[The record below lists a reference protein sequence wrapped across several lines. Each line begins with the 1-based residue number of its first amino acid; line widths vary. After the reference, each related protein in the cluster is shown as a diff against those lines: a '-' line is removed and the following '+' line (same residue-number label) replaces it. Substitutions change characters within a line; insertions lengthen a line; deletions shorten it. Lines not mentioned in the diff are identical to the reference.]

1 MIYIFV
7 EKIIKQKK
15 DMKYNISNLGYID
28 KATIELGDLT
38 VICGLNNTGKTYLSY
53 ALWGF
58 LKTWIKYSEFKF
70 IEEYF
75 REYSEKGTIK
85 IDLTKHEKDIQSSLN
100 SIAEKY
106 EKNIQS
112 VFNISEDSF
121 SKTKFG
127 ITDEK
132 FKISYDTYFENKIS
146 YNNEYELVVSKKENS
161 SIVELNV
168 LSEKQEQLVLPKSI
182 FINILSTFI
191 SSNYFKRFP
200 RPFIITSERT
210 GISLFL
216 KELDFNKNDLING
229 ILKKQNLKEHDM
241 LDFLF
246 NRVSRYAEPIKS
258 NVDEIRQLSQSSK
271 SFIAKNTENED
282 YKEIIRLWNNI
293 IQGTYK
299 VTENE
304 IFFVP
309 KKETNRDKIVLPIYA
324 SSSAV
329 KSLLLLD
336 VYIRNIAQQGDIL
349 FIDEPELNL
358 HPENQ
363 RKLADLFARLA
374 NIGLKIFI
382 TTHSDY
388 LMKELNNLIMLSKV
402 QDKESLFKK
411 YKYNNLSA
419 IDKQKI
425 RAYVTESHS
434 VIPIEVTDDGLE
446 TDIFDATALLMNQA
460 GDDIYYSNK

>member
-1 MIYIFV
+1 MKF
-7 EKIIKQKK
+7 KI
-15 DMKYNISNLGYID
+15 NNLGYID
-28 KATIELGDLT
+28 NATIELGDLT
-38 VICGLNNTGKTYLSY
+38 VICGFNNTGKTYLSY

-58 LKTWIKYSEFKF
+58 FKTWIKYSEFKF
-70 IEEYF
+70 LEDYF
-75 REYSEKGTIK
+75 RIYSDKGTVK
-85 IDLTKHEKDIQSSLN
+85 IDLKKHEEEIQMALN
-100 SIAEKY
+100 TIAEMY
-106 EKNIQS
+106 GKNIQAI
-112 VFNISEDSF
+112 FNISDDLF
-121 SKTKFG
+121 KNTKFG
-127 ITDEK
+127 ITDENL
-132 FKISYDTYFENKIS
+132 KITYDTNFENKIS
-146 YNNEYELVVSKKENS
+146 YNNEYELVISKKENS
-161 SIVELNV
+161 SIVELSI
-168 LSEKQEQLVLPKSI
+168 LSEIQAPLVLPKSI
-182 FINILSTFI
+182 FINIFSTFI
-191 SSNYFKRFP
+191 SSNYYKNLLP

-216 KELDFNKNDLING
+216 KELDFNKNDIINK

-258 NVDEIRQLSQSSK
+258 NVDDIRDLSRLSKSK
-271 SFIAKNTENED
+271 SFLMKEPDNND
-282 YKEIIRLWNNI
+282 YKEIMKLWNNI
-293 IQGTYK
+293 IQGSYK

-309 KKETNRDKIVLPIYA
+309 KKEINREKIVLPIYA

-336 VYIRNIAQQGDIL
+336 VYIKNIAQKGDIL

-363 RKLADLFARLA
+363 RKLADLFARLS
-374 NIGLKIFI
+374 NSGIKIFI

-388 LMKELNNLIMLSKV
+388 LMKELNNLIMLYKI
-402 QDKESLFKK
+402 QDKENLLKK
-411 YKYNNLSA
+411 YKYDTLSA

-425 RAYVTESHS
+425 KAYVTEDHQ
-434 VIPIEVTDDGLE
+434 VIQIEVTDNGLE
-446 TDIFDATALLMNQA
+446 TEIFDATALLMNQA